1 MTSSPQPGLI
11 TLLAPPG
18 TSRPAGCARVVTRA
32 RSFAGP
38 EAWVRRTGPRAHI
51 CAASCRALISPTDLA
66 LSPAVVFGHAAL
78 DLWSGRRRRTGIGRA
93 PGRAHGSAA
102 PGGAL
107 GLGPVL
113 ALHTAVVAD
122 AADHPRAAR
131 TAAARVWQ
139 AGPRADVDAASRC
152 TLVRR
157 PILSLRA
164 PVVGLAA
171 ADEIVARVTGGR
183 IPAVWDVGDQDV
195 GRVRAA

>member
-18 TSRPAGCARVVTRA
+18 TSGPAGCARVVTRA

-78 DLWSGRRRRTGIGRA
+78 DLRSGRRRRRTGIGRA

-131 TAAARVWQ
+131 RAAARVWQ
-139 AGPRADVDAASRC
+139 AGPRADVDATSRC

-157 PILSLRA
+157 PILALRA
-164 PVVGLAA
+164 AVVGQAA
-171 ADEIVARVTGGR
+171 AAES
-183 IPAVWDVGDQDV
+183 V
-195 GRVRAA
+195 GRG